1 MLQCHY
7 LCLPS
12 RDLRA
17 GEDSRSREKRER
29 ASLVSLLPPRAGVS
43 DTPNPREYEEPIV
56 LWRMRRADGLLS
68 HTVIGPRADRAVI
81 VWFVNDCPLGF
92 RDFGD
97 WTSALRWSDQLQ
109 AQNWAVGWRLA
120 PE

>member
-1 MLQCHY
+1 
-7 LCLPS
+7 
-12 RDLRA
+12 
-17 GEDSRSREKRER
+17 
-29 ASLVSLLPPRAGVS
+29 
-43 DTPNPREYEEPIV
+43 
-56 LWRMRRADGLLS
+56 MRRADGLLS
-68 HTVIGPRADRAVI
+68 LAVIGPRADRAIV